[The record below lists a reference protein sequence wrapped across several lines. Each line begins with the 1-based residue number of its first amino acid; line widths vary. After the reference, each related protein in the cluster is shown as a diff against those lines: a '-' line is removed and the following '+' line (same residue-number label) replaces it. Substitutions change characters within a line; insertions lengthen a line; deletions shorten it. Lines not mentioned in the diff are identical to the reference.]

1 MKENAEL
8 NPADWYIAA
17 TGTDEFWTSER
28 CYITE
33 LVNSDKCPEV
43 SLAIARVEPGVCTQ
57 LHALCG
63 IEEVY
68 LVRSGRGLIEV
79 EGVEQELGFGDQ
91 AVVAASAAQRITN
104 IGDEDLVCYCL
115 CRPRFRPEGY
125 VDLEA
130 EST

>member
-1 MKENAEL
+1 MKEHADL

-17 TGTDEFWTSER
+17 TGNDEFWTSER

-33 LVNSDKCPEV
+33 LVNSDRCPEV
-43 SLAIARVEPGVCTQ
+43 SLAIARVEPGVRTQ
-57 LHALCG
+57 LHALSG

-68 LVRSGRGLIEV
+68 LVRSGRGVIEV
-79 EGVEQELGFGDQ
+79 EGVEQELGIGDQ

-104 IGDEDLVCYCL
+104 IGDDDLVCLCL
-115 CRPRFRPEGY
+115 CRPRFRPECY

-130 EST
+130 GTT